1 MPEDDSQRS
10 LTATVAW
17 RHRDFRFYSA
27 ARFLGIMG
35 AEAQSLG
42 VAWQIYQLTHSALA
56 LGYTGLAL
64 FLPGLFFTL
73 PSGHVADLYDRR
85 SVILV
90 CYTLQLV
97 ATLSLLLLTLH
108 GIHNVWWVY
117 AI

>member
-35 AEAQSLG
+35 AEAQSVG
-42 VAWQIYQLTHSALA
+42 VAWQIYQLTHSPLA

-64 FLPGLFFTL
+64 FLPGIFFTL
-73 PSGHVADLYDRR
+73 PAGHVAELHYRR
-85 SVILV
+85 TVMLV
-90 CYTLQLV
+90 CYVLQFF
-97 ATLSLLLLTLH
+97 ATLSLLLL
-108 GIHNVWWVY
+108 
-117 AI
+117 